1 MMMTLVM
8 FVTMV
13 GAATPV
19 AQAPAPA
26 PVQVAMPLDTCVRAC
41 LACDKTG
48 NPVSCAVCAL
58 CSEPAVSAPSD
69 QPAAGV
75 TRIAS
80 IR

>member
-1 MMMTLVM
+1 MMVFVM
-8 FVTMV
+8 FVTMI
-13 GAATPV
+13 GTATPV
-19 AQAPAPA
+19 VPAPAP

-41 LACDKTG
+41 LACDRTG

-75 TRIAS
+75 TRLAS
-80 IR
+80 IQ